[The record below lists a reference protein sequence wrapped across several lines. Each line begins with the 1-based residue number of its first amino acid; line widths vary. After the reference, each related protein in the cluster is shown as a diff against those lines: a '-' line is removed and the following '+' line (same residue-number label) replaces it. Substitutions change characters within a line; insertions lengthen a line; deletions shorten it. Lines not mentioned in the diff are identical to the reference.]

1 MAFYIVNTEQM
12 EIQPIAY
19 FHSPLTGKFGIPRQ
33 SGIAGRLVGEIH
45 FCNEYRSADAVRG
58 MDSFDYLWLI
68 WGFSENVEAKKH
80 LTVRPPRLGG
90 NKHVGVFA
98 SRSSFRPNNLA
109 LSSVRLLEVDV
120 TAEGGPIIKVAGAD
134 LMDGTP
140 IYDIKPYITFTD
152 SHAEARSGFVDTN
165 QWQTLDVE
173 IPQAVAENL
182 SDEDIEVLKEILEQD
197 PRPQYHDS
205 ENRVYGMEFR
215 NSNVKFR
222 VEGSVLRVLSVES
235 GKCGV

>member
-1 MAFYIVNTEQM
+1 MD
-12 EIQPIAY
+12 IQPIAY

-33 SGIAGRLVGEIH
+33 SGIADSLVGKIH
-45 FCNEYRSADAVRG
+45 FCKEYRSADAVRG
-58 MDSFDYLWLI
+58 MENFDYLWLI
-68 WGFSENVEAKKH
+68 WGFSENVDAKKH

-120 TAEGGPIIKVAGAD
+120 TTEGGPIIKVAGAD

-152 SHAEARSGFVDTN
+152 SHAEARSGFVDTEK
-165 QWQTLDVE
+165 WETLKVD
-173 IPQAVAENL
+173 IPQNVAERL
-182 SDEDIEVLKEILEQD
+182 SSEDLTVLREVLQQD

-205 ENRVYGMEFR
+205 EDRVYGMAFR
-215 NSNVKFR
+215 SSNVRFK
-222 VEGSVLRVLSVES
+222 VEGNILKVLSVE
-235 GKCGV
+235 CEL